1 MLEAIVAGVIA
12 HGIYHKTMSIEHS
25 ADETTHVQVSDN
37 RTIQPIQQNNNIV
50 WQFEVCTPEAR
61 PCSQ

>member
-25 ADETTHVQVSDN
+25 ADETTHVQVSNN
-37 RTIQPIQQNNNIV
+37 RTIQQNENIV
-50 WQFEVCTPEAR
+50 WQFEVCTPENR